1 MCSHMFR
8 HLKDFNMKNFSRKFL
23 NDNGNVYTV
32 CVCVYVCVRV
42 CEREREWCEFDLCPQ
57 PGKDIV
63 SLRIKSYA

>member
-1 MCSHMFR
+1 MFR
-8 HLKDFNMKNFSRKFL
+8 HLKNFNMKNFFRKFL

-32 CVCVYVCVRV
+32 YVYV